1 MKALLQAMLLSG
13 FVSSYWTFQMSIWRP
28 RRRGT
33 ASSDQYNGKLVWSE
47 GTRGTDRNDAA
58 SAEGKRRLRNVRS
71 KSWR

>member
-13 FVSSYWTFQMSIWRP
+13 FVSSYCTFQMSVLDAMKTWNRLLRSI
-28 RRRGT
+28 
-33 ASSDQYNGKLVWSE
+33 YGKLVWSE

-58 SAEGKRRLRNVRS
+58 SAEGKRRLRDVRS